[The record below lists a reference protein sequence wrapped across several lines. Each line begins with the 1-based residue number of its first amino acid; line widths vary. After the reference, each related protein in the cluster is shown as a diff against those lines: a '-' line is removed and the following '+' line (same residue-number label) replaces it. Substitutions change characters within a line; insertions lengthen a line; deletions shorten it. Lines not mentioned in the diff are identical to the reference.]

1 MTPPTDLRTRHER
14 RIERLPELLR
24 ERILIID
31 GAMGTM
37 IQRHQLDE
45 EAFRGER
52 FHDHPRDLRGS
63 NDLLAIT
70 QPDVIRN
77 IHAEYLDAGA
87 DIIETN
93 TFNANRVSLSDYG
106 LAEIAGEINEAAA
119 RLAREAA
126 DAAEARD
133 PGRPR
138 YVAGSLG
145 PTTRTASLSP
155 DVEDPGARSV
165 TFDELAVAY
174 HEAAR
179 GLVVGGADLLLIET
193 IFDTLNGK
201 AAIFGVEQL
210 FDELGYRLPL
220 MISATIVDASGR
232 NLSGQ
237 TVGAIWNSLRHAKP
251 FTMGFNCS
259 LGARQLRPY
268 IQELAQIADVPV
280 SCYPNAGL
288 PNAFGGYDELPPDTA
303 EMLSALAAAGAVNI
317 VGGCCGTTPEHVAA
331 VARAVA
337 GKRPRVVPTIEPRT
351 RLSGLEAL
359 DIGPDTLFVN
369 VGERTNVTGS
379 RQFAR
384 LITEGRYPDAVEVA
398 RQQVDNGAQ
407 MLDVNMDEGM
417 LDSEAAMTR
426 FLNLLATEPDISR
439 VPFVIDSSKWSVIE
453 AGLKCVQGRPVV
465 NSLSLKEGEAPFL
478 EQARLARRYGAS
490 VIVMAF
496 DEEGQADTVERKVDI
511 ITRAVRLL
519 TEQVGFAP
527 EDVIVD
533 PNIFAIGTG
542 MEEHAGYAIAYIEA
556 TRRIKRELPAVQVS
570 GGVSNVSFAFRG
582 NDPVREAI
590 HAVFLYHAIEAGM
603 DMGIVNAGALPVY
616 DDIPAELRER
626 VEDVVLNRRPDA
638 TERLLEVADTARSR
652 AAGSGGPDLSWR
664 EAPVA
669 ERLTHAL
676 VEGISE
682 WIVADTEEARLAA
695 RRPIEVIEGPLM
707 AGMNV
712 VGDLFGSGRM
722 FLPQVVKSARV
733 MKQAVA
739 HLVPFIEAEKQR
751 RVADSMA
758 AGAGRAEAEA
768 EAGIGAGRSLG
779 GGRTNAGKVVIATV
793 KGDVHDI
800 GKNIVG
806 VVLACN
812 DYEVV
817 DLGVMVPWTKIL
829 ETAREEH
836 ADLIGLSGLITPSL
850 EEMRTV
856 ATEMEREG
864 FRLPLLIGGATTSRA
879 HTAVKIEPC
888 YSGPVVHVIDASRA
902 VGVASALMS
911 PEGRDPFVERTRAEY
926 ADVRRAH
933 ESRTT
938 TDRRLSL
945 AEARRNRLAID
956 WSGVTPPKPSFLGVR
971 AFEDFPLG
979 ELIER
984 IDWTPFFSTWELAG
998 RYPEILT
1005 DPVVGD
1011 AATSLFA
1018 DAQAMLRRVLDERLL
1033 RANGVVGFWP
1043 AAATPDDDIEL
1054 YTDESRSEVLARI
1067 HTLRQQMAKSGRSS
1081 EKPNVALADYTA
1093 PKGSGVADYVGAFA
1107 VTAGIGLEAARERYT
1122 AAHDDYSAILLTAL
1136 ADRLAEAFAER
1147 LHEKVR
1153 RELWGYAPDEAL
1165 DNDALIAES
1174 YQGIRPAPGYP
1185 ACPEHTEKET
1195 IFSLLDAEARAG
1207 IELTESMAML
1217 PASSVSGYYFWHP
1230 QARYYGLGRI
1240 GRDQLLDYAR
1250 RKGWSVQEAERW
1262 LAPNLADEP
1271 REAAPATTAA

>member
-1 MTPPTDLRTRHER
+1 MTNQPDLHGRRDR

-45 EAFRGER
+45 AAFRGDR
-52 FHDHPRDLRGS
+52 FRDHHKDLRGS

-70 QPDVIRN
+70 QPDVVRG

-106 LAEIAGEINEAAA
+106 LQDVAEEVNVAAA

-126 DAAEARD
+126 DEAEKRD

-155 DVEDPGARSV
+155 DVEDPAARSV

-179 GLVVGGADLLLIET
+179 GLVAGGADLLLIET

-201 AAIFGVEQL
+201 AAIFGLEKL

-303 EMLSALAAAGAVNI
+303 EMLSALSEAGAVNI
-317 VGGCCGTTPEHVAA
+317 VGGCCGTTPEHIAA

-337 GKRPRVVPTIEPRT
+337 GKRPRIVPKIEPLT

-359 DIGPDTLFVN
+359 NIGPDSLFVN

-384 LITEGRYPDAVEVA
+384 LITEDRYAEAVEVA

-439 VPFVIDSSKWSVIE
+439 IPFVIDSSKWSVIE

-465 NSLSLKEGEAPFL
+465 NSLSLKEGEKPFL
-478 EQARLARRYGAS
+478 EQARLARRYGAA

-496 DEEGQADTVERKVDI
+496 DEQGQADTVERKVSI
-511 ITRAVRLL
+511 AKRAFDLL
-519 TEQVGFAP
+519 TTQAGFEP
-527 EDVIVD
+527 TDVIVD

-556 TRRIKRELPAVQVS
+556 TRRLKKELPTVQVS
-570 GGVSNVSFAFRG
+570 GGVSNVSFSFRG

-590 HAVFLYHAIEAGM
+590 HAVFLYHAIAAGM

-616 DDIPAELRER
+616 DDIPADLRER

-638 TERLLEVADTARSR
+638 TERLLEVADTVRGR
-652 AAGSGGPDLSWR
+652 AAGSGGPDLAWR

-669 ERLTHAL
+669 ERLKHAL
-676 VEGISE
+676 VEGITE

-695 RRPIEVIEGPLM
+695 EHPIEVIEGPLM
-707 AGMNV
+707 AGMDV

-739 HLVPFIEAEKQR
+739 HLIPFIEAEKQQ

-768 EAGIGAGRSLG
+768 EAGIGEGKSLG
-779 GGRTNAGKVVIATV
+779 GGRTNAGKVVMATV

-812 DYEVV
+812 DYEVI

-829 ETAREEH
+829 ETARDEH

-879 HTAVKIEPC
+879 HTAVKIDPC
-888 YSGPVVHVIDASRA
+888 YSGPVVHVLDASRA

-911 PEGRDPFVERTRAEY
+911 PEGRAPFVERTRAEY
-926 ADVRRAH
+926 ADVRKAH
-933 ESRTT
+933 EKRTIT
-938 TDRRLSL
+938 ERRLSL

-956 WSGVTPPKPSFLGVR
+956 WSSVTPPKPTFLGAR
-971 AFEDFPLG
+971 SIEDYPLA
-979 ELIER
+979 ELVDR

-998 RYPEILT
+998 RYPEILR

-1018 DAQAMLRRVLDERLL
+1018 DAQAMLKRVVDERVLH
-1033 RANGVVGFWP
+1033 ANGVLGFWR

-1054 YTDESRSEVLARI
+1054 YADESRSEVVARF
-1067 HTLRQQMAKSGRSS
+1067 HTLRQQMAKTGRAS

-1093 PKGSGVADYVGAFA
+1093 PKGSGVPDYVGAFA
-1107 VTAGIGLEAARERYT
+1107 VTAGTGLEEARAKYT

-1165 DNDALIAES
+1165 DNAELIAES

-1185 ACPEHTEKET
+1185 ACPDHTEKST
-1195 IFSLLDAEARAG
+1195 IFSLLDAERRAG

-1250 RKGWSVQEAERW
+1250 RKGWSVLEAERW

-1271 REAAPATTAA
+1271 QGAVTTAA